1 MDADNNEFYDF
12 GEFRLDLLDRTLKR
26 DGVAIP
32 LAPKVFDTLEI
43 LVKRHGA
50 IITKKELME
59 TLWPD
64 AFVEESNLSQNIYTL
79 RKALGNGNG
88 GGHLI
93 ENVPRRGYRFNA
105 PAVFRENPIA
115 GQNGS
120 SETIALKPKRSRRS
134 LIVLAATALV
144 GALVAGVWLARRPA
158 SETSR
163 SQTPTETVSLR
174 KLTFTGDA
182 DNPVLAPDGKSFAFV
197 RNSKIVIQDVNS
209 GEETALNV
217 ESDVPIGML
226 QFSSDGA
233 SIYIR
238 ERSVSEF
245 AGDVYRVSLLGGR
258 PELVVE
264 DVAGGVGLSLD
275 GKHMAF
281 IRFDPRLSE
290 GPSLIL
296 RTLANGTERRLVTFQ
311 QPGYLMSGHPAF
323 STDGKKIAV
332 VFFDRSTTNQASQLA
347 IFDLESNQLRDV
359 ATPRLR
365 QIEQPVWLDDNE
377 IALAAREAGKFLQIW
392 RVELATGKVKRVTN
406 DLNTYRGISVSSDGK
421 RLLAL
426 QVAAFTNIW
435 TTDGP
440 DLNRPVQRTLENLNR
455 DGMRGIAWTPD
466 SNVVYN
472 SRVAGDQEIYLYSAD
487 GTRRQLTKNAG
498 DQNQHPATSHDGRLV
513 YFSSNRTGSIH
524 IWRLDLGTGETAQVT
539 FGKEDVETFPQ
550 LSPDG
555 RTLYYIRRGP
565 GGRFVVRRELEG
577 GTETLLTQESLV
589 PAGPLVIAPDGQFLA
604 FLIHAGAGDEE
615 EGVKGFQVGV
625 LKTAN
630 SGNLLTLSVA
640 ATRPAFVWSPDGS
653 AIDYV
658 ANSDTAGSIMRQ
670 PLDGSTPTV
679 VATYPDKF
687 LHTFSWSHDGSR
699 LLLSMGKQ
707 LNDAILF
714 TDY

>member
-1 MDADNNEFYDF
+1 MNSPKNEIYDF
-12 GEFRLDLLDRTLKR
+12 GEFRLDAVDRTLTR
-26 DGVAIP
+26 EGVAIP

-43 LVKRHGA
+43 LVKRQGA

-79 RKALGNGNG
+79 RKVLGNGNG

-105 PAVFRENPIA
+105 PAVARENTVA
-115 GQNGS
+115 EQDDS
-120 SETIALKPKRSRRS
+120 VETVAPKIKRPRLL
-134 LIVLAATALV
+134 LIVLAAAILTSSVA
-144 GALVAGVWLARRPA
+144 AGVWLTRRPA

-163 SQTPTETVSLR
+163 SEAPTETVSLR

-182 DNPVLAPDGKSFAFV
+182 ESPVLAPDGKTFAFV
-197 RNSKIVIQDVNS
+197 RNGRIVIQDVNS

-217 ESDVPIGML
+217 EGDIRIGML
-226 QFSSDGA
+226 QFSPDGT

-238 ERSVSEF
+238 ERTVSEF
-245 AGDVYRVSLLGGR
+245 AGDIYRVSLLGGR

-264 DVAGGVGLSLD
+264 NIAGGVGLSTD
-275 GKHMAF
+275 GKHLAF
-281 IRFDPRLSE
+281 IRFDPRLGQ

-296 RTLANGTERRLVTFQ
+296 RTTTNGTERRLVTFQ

-323 STDGKKIAV
+323 SPDGKKIAV
-332 VFFDRSTTNQASQLA
+332 VSFDRSATNQASQLG
-347 IFDLESNQLRDV
+347 IFDLESNQLREV

-377 IALAAREAGKFLQIW
+377 IALAAREAGKFLQVW
-392 RVELATGKVKRVTN
+392 RVEPTTGKVKRVTN

-421 RLLAL
+421 RLLA
-426 QVAAFTNIW
+426 QQAAAYTNIW

-440 DLNRPVQRTLENLNR
+440 DLNRPVQRTLENRNR

-466 SNVVYN
+466 GSVVYN
-472 SRVAGDQEIYLYSAD
+472 SRVAGDQEIYLYSPD
-487 GTRRQLTKNAG
+487 GRRQQLTKNAG
-498 DQNQHPATSHDGRLV
+498 DQNQHPAASHEGSLV

-524 IWRLDLGTGETAQVT
+524 IWSLDVATGETAQVT

-565 GGRFVVRRELEG
+565 GGRFVVRRELES

-589 PAGPLVIAPDGQFLA
+589 PAGPLVISSNGQFLA

-615 EGVKGFQVGV
+615 EGGKGLQIGV
-625 LKTAN
+625 LKTTD
-630 SGNLLTLSVA
+630 SGNLLTLSVG
-640 ATRPAFVWSPDGS
+640 ATRPAFDWSPDGT

-670 PLDGSTPTV
+670 PLDGSTPTL
-679 VATYPDKF
+679 VASYPDKF
-687 LHTFSWSHDGSR
+687 LHAFSWSPDGSR
-699 LLLSMGKQ
+699 LLLSKGKQ